1 MLLDD
6 TQVGFSR
13 SLFRSRK
20 QRQAKNRNKV
30 CVCSFRFVFYIRS
43 HQLVSVGRR
52 PAGYKNAQASD
63 LNFME

>member
-1 MLLDD
+1 MIHKLVSAGAL
-6 TQVGFSR
+6 
-13 SLFRSRK
+13 RSRK

-30 CVCSFRFVFYIRS
+30 CVCSFRFVALYIRS